1 MQKQYSEKIKGLFS
15 NEAFVKKFEE
25 LDNVE
30 KIAELFKEFGVELT
44 DEEIADFVNS
54 AIEAKKNEEL
64 DDEELENINGGAIG
78 FGAVAAT
85 WAFAVD
91 YWGGT
96 REACVATYSF
106 WRNVFR

>member
-15 NEAFVKKFEE
+15 NEAFAKKFEE

-44 DEEIADFVNS
+44 DEELADFVNS
-54 AIEAKKNEEL
+54 AIDATKNEEL
-64 DDEELENINGGAIG
+64 NTVELESVNGGIG
-78 FGAVAAT
+78 WGAVAAT

-106 WRNVFR
+106 WRNAFR